1 MHPCPDCLRL
11 RCGVIAT
18 TINSDLGKLNVMSS
32 FWRRHRYWMAPTSFI
47 LPGALLFGVVIILAS
62 AQTVWVSFFEWDG
75 VGDMQWVG
83 LSNYAQL
90 IDDPQ
95 FYVSLKNNLIWL
107 AMFMLAPPLGLA
119 LALLLNQPIKGMRI
133 MKSLFFVPLVLASV
147 TVGVVFTWVYDPSF
161 GLLALLFGY
170 FGATAPALLSD
181 EHFVT
186 FAVVAAALWPQVA
199 FCLVL
204 FLAGLNNL
212 SEDLIGAGRVDGARG
227 WPMLWH
233 VVLPQLREVSFIA
246 LAVTVIGA
254 LRSFDMIAVMTSGG
268 PFGSS
273 TVLAY
278 QMYEQSIFSYRF
290 GYGAAIATVLFA
302 IMGVFIA
309 WYLRTLL
316 KPEQEG
322 I

>member
-1 MHPCPDCLRL
+1 
-11 RCGVIAT
+11 
-18 TINSDLGKLNVMSS
+18 MSG
-32 FWRRHRYWMAPTSFI
+32 FWRSHRAWMAPTLFI
-47 LPGALLFGVVIILAS
+47 LPGALLFGIVIIMAS
-62 AQTVWVSFFEWDG
+62 IQTIWVSFFDWDG
-75 VGDMQWVG
+75 VGAMQWVG
-83 LSNYAQL
+83 LANYAQL
-90 IDDPQ
+90 FDDPQ
-95 FYVSLKNNLIWL
+95 FYVSLRNNLIWL
-107 AMFMLAPPLGLA
+107 GLFMLAPPLGLA
-119 LALLLNQPIKGMRI
+119 LALLLNQPIRGMRV

-161 GLLALLFGY
+161 GLLSLLFGY

-186 FAVVAAALWPQVA
+186 FAVVVAALWPQVA

-254 LRSFDMIAVMTSGG
+254 LRSFDMVAVMTSGG

-290 GYGAAIATVLFA
+290 GYGAAIATVLFV
-302 IMGVFIA
+302 IMAAFIA

-316 KPEQEG
+316 KPERESA
-322 I
+322 

>member
-1 MHPCPDCLRL
+1 MPD
-11 RCGVIAT
+11 
-18 TINSDLGKLNVMSS
+18 
-32 FWRRHRYWMAPTSFI
+32 FWRRHRHWITPTLFI
-47 LPGALLFGVVIILAS
+47 MPGALLFGIVIILAS
-62 AQTVWVSFFEWDG
+62 VETIWVSFFEWDG
-75 VGDMQWVG
+75 VAAKQWVG
-83 LSNYAQL
+83 LSNYQQL
-90 IDDPQ
+90 LADPQ

-107 AMFMLAPPLGLA
+107 AMFMLAPPLGLG
-119 LALLLNQPIKGMRI
+119 LALLLNQPIKDMRV
-133 MKSLFFVPLVLASV
+133 MKSMFFVPLVLASV
-147 TVGVVFTWVYDPSF
+147 TVGVVFTWVYDPTF
-161 GLLALLFGY
+161 GLLSLIFGY

-186 FAVVAAALWPQVA
+186 FAVVFAALWPQVA

-227 WPMLWH
+227 WPMLFH

-254 LRSFDMIAVMTSGG
+254 LRSFDMVAVMTSGG

-290 GYGAAIATVLFA
+290 GYGAAIATVLFVVMA
-302 IMGVFIA
+302 AFIA

-316 KPEQEG
+316 KPEREG
-322 I
+322 A

>member
-1 MHPCPDCLRL
+1 
-11 RCGVIAT
+11 
-18 TINSDLGKLNVMSS
+18 MSG
-32 FWRRHRYWMAPTSFI
+32 FWRSHRAWMAPTLFI
-47 LPGALLFGVVIILAS
+47 LPGALLFGIVIIMAS
-62 AQTVWVSFFEWDG
+62 IQTIWVSFFDWDG
-75 VGDMQWVG
+75 VGEMQWVG
-83 LSNYAQL
+83 LTNYVQL
-90 IDDPQ
+90 FDDPQ

-107 AMFMLAPPLGLA
+107 GMFMLAPPLGLA
-119 LALLLNQPIKGMRI
+119 LALLLNQPIRGMRV

-161 GLLALLFGY
+161 GLVSLLFGY

-181 EHFVT
+181 EYFVT
-186 FAVVAAALWPQVA
+186 FAVVVAALWPQVA

-227 WPMLWH
+227 WPMLWY

-254 LRSFDMIAVMTSGG
+254 LRSFDMIAVMTAGG

-290 GYGAAIATVLFA
+290 GYGAAIATVLFV
-302 IMGVFIA
+302 IMAAFIA

-316 KPEQEG
+316 KPEQESA
-322 I
+322 

>member
-1 MHPCPDCLRL
+1 
-11 RCGVIAT
+11 
-18 TINSDLGKLNVMSS
+18 MST
-32 FWRRHRYWMAPTSFI
+32 FWRRHRHWMTPTLLI
-47 LPGALLFGVVIILAS
+47 MPGALLFGVVIIMAS
-62 AQTVWVSFFEWDG
+62 IQTVWVSFFDWDG
-75 VGDMQWVG
+75 VGPKQWVG
-83 LSNYAQL
+83 LANYAQL
-90 IDDPQ
+90 IEDPQ

-119 LALLLNQPIKGMRI
+119 LALLLNQPIRGMRI

-147 TVGVVFTWVYDPSF
+147 TVGVVFTWFYDPTF
-161 GLLALLFGY
+161 GLLSLVFGY
-170 FGATAPALLSD
+170 FGASAPALLSD
-181 EHFVT
+181 EHLVT
-186 FAVVAAALWPQVA
+186 FAVVLAALWPQVA

-227 WPMLWH
+227 WPMLIH

-254 LRSFDMIAVMTSGG
+254 LRSFDMVAVMTSGG

-302 IMGVFIA
+302 IMVAFIA
-309 WYLRTLL
+309 WYLHTLL
-316 KPEQEG
+316 KPEREG
-322 I
+322 V